1 MTINHPYTT
10 SPYFLLTSAPWKPPN
25 LLKFSCIVPATLSP
39 ARHVLSSVLCARSR
53 SSSGPRTM
61 CPRRRLWLNNFSK
74 LLYVASECRRGGA
87 SGQDLAGIRINHHKL
102 LHLVRFPGTT
112 DQSFTAVRVRRLDV
126 NYLACKRSAL
136 ILR

>member
-1 MTINHPYTT
+1 
-10 SPYFLLTSAPWKPPN
+10 
-25 LLKFSCIVPATLSP
+25 
-39 ARHVLSSVLCARSR
+39 
-53 SSSGPRTM
+53 M

-112 DQSFTAVRVRRLDV
+112 GLSTSCHGTPEFRKPFDPRSKLHGGEGPKAGRELPVSIGVCVVCILCSLSICTS
-126 NYLACKRSAL
+126 ACKRSAL